1 MNKEDRLISRQEV
14 EVLLGGVSRSTIY
27 RMIDANVLPAPV
39 KLGRLLRWRSE
50 DIEAYLKTL
59 K

>member
-1 MNKEDRLISRQEV
+1 MNNEDRLVSRKEV
-14 EVLLGGVSRSTIY
+14 EILLGGVSRSTIY
-27 RMIDANVLPAPV
+27 RMIDTKVLPAPI

>member
-27 RMIDANVLPAPV
+27 RMIDAKVLPAPV